1 MKETILFHNAHILN
15 NLRKQ
20 LKTRVFT
27 ASEWFGLWE
36 AILTRPFVMEF
47 TANKGCLERQPLL
60 DIESV
65 YDYLPMALMRSLI
78 LAT

>member
-1 MKETILFHNAHILN
+1 M
-15 NLRKQ
+15 
-20 LKTRVFT
+20 

-47 TANKGCLERQPLL
+47 TANKGYLERQPLL